1 MRKKILAPIIVFVGL
16 LGLHGGCRLL
26 ASDSATCGTGTMPNG
41 ETCRQRK
48 DEIPSDWFVIGFGS
62 LMTIYGIGSTYSA
75 YRRPPP
81 TSPFDS
87 GPHDQ
92 EYYRERP

>member
-1 MRKKILAPIIVFVGL
+1 MRKKIVAPLFILVGL
-16 LGLHGGCRLL
+16 SMLHGGYRSL
-26 ASDSATCGTGTMPNG
+26 AGDSATCGTGTTPNG
-41 ETCRQRK
+41 DTCRQRK
-48 DEIPSDWFVIGFGS
+48 DEIPSDWFVIGLGS

-81 TSPFDS
+81 TPPFDP

-92 EYYRERP
+92 EYYREKP